1 MNRKHLERDKEGRI
15 RGVVYRYLNQTE
27 GEEKAWSYVG
37 NTMNEKIR
45 RQSWNNKSN
54 QSYGGEKIN
63 TARQKYGVKSFSYEV
78 LEEVFDADEGALQK
92 VLNEKEAEYVE
103 KYDSVEHGYNT
114 SKGGTGNNGV
124 DFSETHRANIGKAS
138 KGRTHTEDTKK
149 RIGDKLKGRKVSE
162 ETKQKISSGNKGKK
176 RTAEQKRAQSERMKG
191 TKPSAATKKA
201 KEWYAK
207 EGGYW
212 KGKKMSDEAKK
223 NMKEAQQKRGVK
235 VRVTY
240 KDGTTKDFNTMLDC
254 AKELGI
260 GVGSVSHYINAGKDK
275 WHKNGFIIERI

>member
-1 MNRKHLERDKEGRI
+1 
-15 RGVVYRYLNQTE
+15 
-27 GEEKAWSYVG
+27 
-37 NTMNEKIR
+37 
-45 RQSWNNKSN
+45 
-54 QSYGGEKIN
+54 
-63 TARQKYGVKSFSYEV
+63 
-78 LEEVFDADEGALQK
+78 
-92 VLNEKEAEYVE
+92 
-103 KYDSVEHGYNT
+103 
-114 SKGGTGNNGV
+114 
-124 DFSETHRANIGKAS
+124 
-138 KGRTHTEDTKK
+138 
-149 RIGDKLKGRKVSE
+149 
-162 ETKQKISSGNKGKK
+162 
-176 RTAEQKRAQSERMKG
+176 MKG

-212 KGKKMSDEAKK
+212 KGKKMSDEAIK

-254 AKELGI
+254 AKELRI